1 MIPTLLFCLSIS
13 FTHLEGN
20 NKTGKTKAAA
30 FSNYDNK
37 ASKYIFAFL
46 RVSFFIHP
54 LSCPLS
60 LFYAPYL
67 KAIIKQATLKPPAF
81 FDHGKNAIE
90 IFYSFSVPISLST
103 TQSYVLSLML
113 PTHRK

>member
-46 RVSFFIHP
+46 RVSF
-54 LSCPLS
+54 SVE
-60 LFYAPYL
+60 
-67 KAIIKQATLKPPAF
+67 
-81 FDHGKNAIE
+81 E
-90 IFYSFSVPISLST
+90 ILNRPSQIRNVIRSLSP
-103 TQSYVLSLML
+103 L
-113 PTHRK
+113 PK